1 MAISIKD
8 GEFTGG
14 VPGIGTD
21 FLVAGIERLS
31 DSSVRVWYTQPPLLG
46 TGKANDATNYAISGP
61 AALTVSLA
69 TATSTDSR
77 AIDLYFNKPLTYGQ
91 WTITFNRTNIT
102 SATTSA
108 QLPVGPTYIFDVVV
122 INQESPGLS
131 NDANLVRKFFNP
143 AFLGQPAWE
152 AVIAGLG
159 AGNDLVANTVN
170 GVFDQLYISSAQ
182 GKYLGIRSA
191 NYGISKPSILG
202 LVDDAFRNLSIT
214 LINEKLT
221 ENANLDLLEIIY
233 GPAATHA
240 NITSALQEPFAL
252 FDKATLTIL
261 TDGKQVV
268 PVVFSWT
275 DFVNSLRATANE
287 VCAAINKNFLKYKCN
302 AFAATYQDPLT
313 QVVLVRLYSGTQGLR
328 SSICVTSGSAQT
340 AFQFDQLLYNAI
352 DNSLAPAASITVSLL
367 PLNKA
372 ALTFN
377 NSSAK
382 VLSIFQTVV
391 PGDYINILGSE
402 FSLSNRGSFVVEK
415 VSSVPTKTIT
425 ISNSAAVGQTVSPI
439 STNSVSIWRPSTK
452 QIYDNP
458 NYALVNSKLGESRVS
473 LPVNTEIVVRDTS
486 NGAYLSNPTEL
497 DISDVTRLP
506 DGTSILTTAN
516 PPLNQFGIISGFL
529 PKLVESSDLVT
540 QAGSAGVSN
549 ASYLSCASSVGGYK
563 GILARCV
570 TDFKNNNIVFG
581 GRDIDAGTDVK
592 SISKYAITG
601 RLNNDQLVSH
611 TYTWSTTSNSNVS
624 GLGSSAVLL
633 DYPRFWNKILVAG
646 GYPNGPAHAPG
657 SGYAEQRTFLYSA
670 DSNAYTEIT
679 GTQPATPIADA
690 GLIWNNVTNK
700 AYIVGGIHQFGQP
713 LSTISAWDPSYS
725 TGNQLGQW
733 STLSPTLKFARS
745 EAKLANLG
753 DGSVLVIGGR
763 VPNSTNTSDLNNVG
777 YIYSS
782 CEKIYV
788 DGSHVYHCDLAGGM
802 GYSRFACGV
811 VNLPGNRVLV
821 VGGIGHIP
829 DKEIDPITNQLS
841 YELKSC
847 EIYDA
852 YTGYWSPIP
861 DTLDP
866 HSYCSC
872 HYVPELNRV
881 YVCGGASSTK
891 IEYLDLETMT
901 WRFSVTSLPTVSF
914 RAGSTIVYSDTD
926 KPIILRVGGS
936 AFNGLVNVN
945 TAYIAVAG
953 GDIYELAGD
962 TGTLLDV
969 NSSHFQWSA
978 FAVAPNGDIYAAVNG
993 GDVYKQAAGTATFVA
1008 LGQTP
1013 RNWTALTVSISGS
1026 VYAAVAGNDIY
1037 QLVAGAFVPLGQG
1050 ALEWFAMA
1058 AAPNGDIYAAVN
1070 GGDIYRQYASGG
1082 SFLALGQT
1090 LRNWTAVAVAASGSL
1105 YGAVAGDDIYKLI
1118 GGTLTALGQ
1127 GTLQWSAMMGT
1138 PGGDIYAAVN
1148 GGDLYKQTLGAGN
1161 FVALEQASKN
1171 WTALGVVS
1179 TKVQLED
1186 NTTQATA
1193 IQCYSETGRGQ
1204 GINGI
1209 IKTEVTISN
1218 LYGSVSG
1225 GSVFEI
1231 VGDAGTFTDL
1241 SQANSQWSAMAAAP
1255 SGDIYAAVN
1264 GGDLYKQT
1272 AGTGLFVA
1280 LGQTTRN
1287 WTALTVAPNGGIYAA
1302 VAGGDIYQMVG
1313 GVMTALGQGHLQ
1325 WSAMADSPAGDIY
1338 AAVNGGDV
1346 YKQTLGAGNFL
1357 PLGAGTRNWTAITVD
1372 FNGTVYA
1379 AVAGGTIYQLSL
1391 GTFQSL
1397 NQPLLQWSSMTNSPN
1412 GDIYADVNGG
1422 DVYVQVAGTIGFVA
1436 LGLPSKNW
1444 TAIASTDSGIV
1455 GTGLTIFDSNDTGYT
1470 KSDHNYHASFM
1481 SLKAEK
1487 QDILGPYI
1495 YDTNQPFGLNGDVFT
1510 LKTTIPQGKGCPPI
1524 EISGDTTSLP
1534 VEGYLVAHYGFENQ
1548 TGPFKYFIRDNPAS
1562 VYTVLIPDPSFNFPE
1577 ELNKNDGIELS
1588 VASQIAAFTPSIDI
1602 QPGAFYVTASN
1613 AGLTYS
1619 RKYIEDISAAGIDLL
1634 INVRYPGDRGLGNEG
1649 LPWSA
1654 AYKLSDIIEVFGP
1667 DELDAFLEEE
1677 RNVN

>member
-31 DSSVRVWYTQPPLLG
+31 DSSVRVWYTQPPVLG
-46 TGKANDATNYAISGP
+46 VGKANDATNYAISGP
-61 AALTVSLA
+61 AALTVNLA
-69 TATSTDSR
+69 TATSLDSR
-77 AIDLYFNKPLTYGQ
+77 AIDLYFSGPLSYGQ
-91 WTITFNRTNIT
+91 WTVTFNRTNIT
-102 SATTSA
+102 SSTTSA
-108 QLPVGPTYIFDVVV
+108 QLPSNPTHLFDVVV
-122 INQESPGLS
+122 INQESVGLN
-131 NDANLVRKFFNP
+131 NDDNLVRKFLNP
-143 AFLGQPAWE
+143 AFLGKSAWE

-170 GVFDQLYISSAQ
+170 SVFDQLYISSAQ
-182 GKYLGIRSA
+182 EKYLAIRSA
-191 NYGISKPSILG
+191 NYGVSKPAILG
-202 LVDDAFRNLSIT
+202 LVDDEFRKLSIT
-214 LINEKLT
+214 IINDKLT

-252 FDKATLTIL
+252 FDQATLTLLI
-261 TDGKQVV
+261 DGKQVV

-275 DFVNSLRATANE
+275 DFVNPLRATADE
-287 VCAAINKNFLKYKCN
+287 VCAAINRSFEKYKSN
-302 AFAATYQDPLT
+302 AFASVYQDPLT
-313 QVVLVRLYSGTQGLR
+313 QVILVRIHSGTQGLR

-352 DNSLAPAASITVSLL
+352 DNTLAPAASITVSIL

-372 ALTFN
+372 ALTFTAV
-377 NSSAK
+377 SSK
-382 VLSIFQTVV
+382 ILSIFQTVV

-402 FSLSNRGSFVVEK
+402 FSLGNRGSFVVEEI
-415 VSSVPTKTIT
+415 SSIPTKQIV
-425 ISNSAAVGQTVSPI
+425 ISNSAAVGQTVLPI
-439 STNSVSIWRPSTK
+439 STNSVSIWRPTTK

-473 LPVNTEIVVRDTS
+473 LPVNTEIVVRDSS
-486 NGAYLSNPTEL
+486 NGAYLSTPTEL
-497 DISDVTRLP
+497 PITDVTRLP
-506 DGTSILTTAN
+506 DGTSVLTTAN

-529 PKLVESSDLVT
+529 PKLIDSSDLIT
-540 QAGSAGVSN
+540 QTGSAGVSN
-549 ASYLSCASSVGGYK
+549 ASYFSCASSVGGYK

-592 SISKYAITG
+592 SISKYSITS
-601 RLNNDQLVSH
+601 RLDQNQLVSH
-611 TYTWSTTSNSNVS
+611 TYTWSTTNNSNVS

-646 GYPNGPAHAPG
+646 GYPNGPTAAIG
-657 SGYAEQRTFLYSA
+657 TGYAEQRTFLYSA
-670 DSNAYTEIT
+670 DSNTYTEIT

-690 GLIWNNVTNK
+690 GLIWDNVTNK
-700 AYIVGGIHQFGQP
+700 AYLVGGINQNGRAVT
-713 LSTISAWDPSYS
+713 TISAWDPSYS

-763 VPNSTNTSDLNNVG
+763 VPNSTNTSDLNNMG

-811 VNLPGNRVLV
+811 VSLPGNRVLV
-821 VGGIGHIP
+821 VGGIGHLP
-829 DKEIDPITNQLS
+829 DKEIDPISNQIS

-847 EIYDA
+847 EIYDP

-914 RAGSTIVYSDTD
+914 RAGSTIAYDDTD

-936 AFNGLVNVN
+936 AFSGLVNVN
-945 TAYIAVAG
+945 TAYIAVSG
-953 GDIYELAGD
+953 GDVYELSGD

-969 NSSHFQWSA
+969 NTYHFQWPAFSA
-978 FAVAPNGDIYAAVNG
+978 APNGDVYAAVNG
-993 GDVYKQAAGTATFVA
+993 GDIYKQAAGTATFVA

-1013 RNWTALTVSISGS
+1013 RNWTALTVSISGN

-1037 QLVAGAFVPLGQG
+1037 QLVAGTFVPLGQG
-1050 ALEWFAMA
+1050 ALEWLAMA

-1090 LRNWTAVAVAASGSL
+1090 PRNWTAIAVSASGSL
-1105 YGAVAGDDIYKLI
+1105 YGAVAGGDIYKLI

-1127 GTLQWSAMMGT
+1127 GSLQWSAMMGT

-1148 GGDLYKQTLGAGN
+1148 GGDLYKQTAGAGN
-1161 FVALEQASKN
+1161 FVALGQDNKN
-1171 WTALGVVS
+1171 WTALSVIS

-1193 IQCYSETGRGQ
+1193 IQCCSETGRGQ

-1218 LYGSVSG
+1218 LYGGVTG
-1225 GSVFEI
+1225 GSIFEI
-1231 VGDAGTFTDL
+1231 VGDAGSFTDL
-1241 SQANSQWSAMAAAP
+1241 AQTLLQWSAICASP
-1255 SGDIYAAVN
+1255 TGDIYAAVN
-1264 GGDLYKQT
+1264 GGDLYKQA

-1280 LGQTTRN
+1280 LGQATRN
-1287 WTALTVAPNGGIYAA
+1287 WTALTVAPNGNIYAA

-1313 GVMTALGQGHLQ
+1313 STMTALGQGHLQ
-1325 WSAMADSPAGDIY
+1325 WSALASSPSGDIY
-1338 AAVNGGDV
+1338 AAVHGGDV

-1357 PLGAGTRNWTAITVD
+1357 PLGAGIRNWTAVTVN

-1379 AVAGGTIYQLSL
+1379 AVAGGDIYQLSL
-1391 GTFQSL
+1391 GTFQAL
-1397 NQPLLQWSSMTNSPN
+1397 NQPLLQWSALTADPS
-1412 GDIYADVNGG
+1412 GDIYAAVNGG
-1422 DVYVQVAGTIGFVA
+1422 DVYKQAAGTIGFVA

-1444 TAIASTDSGIV
+1444 TALASTDSGVV

-1470 KSDHNYHASFM
+1470 KSDPDYQSSFM
-1481 SLKAEK
+1481 SLKAEP
-1487 QDILGPYI
+1487 QDIMGPYI
-1495 YDTNQPFGLNGDVFT
+1495 YDTNQPFGLNGDVYT

-1524 EISGDTTSLP
+1524 EIGGDTTNLP
-1534 VEGYLVAHYGFENQ
+1534 VEGYLVANYGFENQ

-1562 VYTVLIPDPSFNFPE
+1562 AYTVLIPDPSFDFPV
-1577 ELNKNDGIELS
+1577 ELNASDGIELS
-1588 VASQIAAFTPSIDI
+1588 VASQIAAFTPSALI
-1602 QPGAFYVTASN
+1602 QPGAFYITASN
-1613 AGLTYS
+1613 AGLTYA

-1634 INVRYPGDRGLGNEG
+1634 ITVRYPGDRGLGNEG
-1649 LPWSA
+1649 LPWSG
-1654 AYKLSDIIEVFGP
+1654 AYKLSDIIEAFGP
-1667 DELDAFLEEE
+1667 DELDAFLEGE
-1677 RNVN
+1677 RSVN